1 MEALIGSDGLL
12 NSILQI
18 GGSTVPARTRFIAST
33 IATTT
38 YSSLTFGLF
47 SGLVGA
53 ITPFGPL
60 VPFLSGCWMGYSLG
74 LYSVW
79 RSAKSLAV
87 RCAERYP
94 RLLAHT
100 LELEFELMVPR
111 DCVDFPP
118 IKTAGST
125 PIYNAEEETSLYQW
139 QSGRE
144 DFVNSSSHPFAQ
156 WICNGGIGR
165 LSWAILAAQECQ
177 RTMYDIERD
186 QIEKIVDANYR
197 NAD

>member
-1 MEALIGSDGLL
+1 MHSGVFTPHLWGRKLQKTKKFLIVNRHSLTPLSLATHKEAVEATGHISHPHFHPSSTMEVLIGSDGLL

-74 LYSVW
+74 VYSVW

-87 RCAERYP
+87 RCAERYQ
-94 RLLAHT
+94 
-100 LELEFELMVPR
+100 
-111 DCVDFPP
+111 
-118 IKTAGST
+118 
-125 PIYNAEEETSLYQW
+125 N
-139 QSGRE
+139 
-144 DFVNSSSHPFAQ
+144 
-156 WICNGGIGR
+156 
-165 LSWAILAAQECQ
+165 
-177 RTMYDIERD
+177 
-186 QIEKIVDANYR
+186 
-197 NAD
+197 